1 MDMMCVC
8 VCVCR
13 QKARQ
18 TTNENAGT
26 TVLVGG
32 PQVRD
37 VASRE
42 WVCVVCV
49 RKRERVCVLP
59 CCHAV

>member
-1 MDMMCVC
+1 MAAHRVQTRVRIMDMMCVC

-18 TTNENAGT
+18 TTNVNAGT
-26 TVLVGG
+26 TVLVGD

-42 WVCVVCV
+42 WVCVS
-49 RKRERVCVLP
+49 E
-59 CCHAV
+59 